1 MNTSTRGPLDRF
13 AAYAVTGRLCA
24 TQTFDGGVLYII
36 GGWMLRLVTLLVML
50 AVWKVLLQSGADT
63 GGLTLPQVLTY
74 AALASILS
82 EQLNI
87 VSPASLAFWEGT
99 LASRYTRPMSV
110 VLPLMADTVGRW
122 LPHIFFY
129 SIPTLLLVPLLGVDM
144 RPAGWQAGLLF
155 IPGLLM
161 AISLGFAMDL
171 LFAALAVYI
180 KNAGWMALAIRSA
193 FFTLFSG
200 ALIPFDLL
208 PWGIGG
214 IFRLLPFGSLASAPL
229 TLYTGMA
236 EPLKTLLVQLIWNI
250 LLWPIALAVF
260 RHSEERMVSYG
271 G

>member
-1 MNTSTRGPLDRF
+1 MKTTTGNPSGRF
-13 AAYAVTGRLCA
+13 ASYVITGRLCA
-24 TQTFDGGVLYII
+24 TQTFGGGVLYVI

-50 AVWKVLLQSGADT
+50 AIWNVLLQGGADT

-87 VSPASLAFWEGT
+87 ISPASLAFWEGT

-110 VLPLMADTVGRW
+110 ILQLMAETVGRW
-122 LPHIFFY
+122 FPHILFY

-144 RPAGWQAGLLF
+144 RPASLRAGLLF

-171 LFAALAVYI
+171 LFAALAVYF
-180 KNAGWMALAIRSA
+180 KNAGWMALAVRSA

-200 ALIPFDLL
+200 ALIPFELL

-236 EPLKTLLVQLIWNI
+236 DPLPTLLLQLIWNL
-250 LLWPIALAVF
+250 LLWPVALTIF
-260 RHSEERMVSYG
+260 RHSEERMVAYG

>member
-1 MNTSTRGPLDRF
+1 MKRSSIGLIGRIAP
-13 AAYAVTGRLCA
+13 YVSTGRLCA
-24 TQTFDGGVLYII
+24 TQTFDGGVLNVI
-36 GGWMLRLVTLLVML
+36 GSWALRLVTLLVML
-50 AVWKVLLQSGADT
+50 AVWSSLLREGAGT
-63 GGLTLPQVLTY
+63 GGLSLPQVLTY
-74 AALASILS
+74 AVLSSILS

-110 VLPLMADTVGRW
+110 ILQLMAETVGRW
-122 LPHIFFY
+122 IPHILFY

-171 LFAALAVYI
+171 LFAALTIHI
-180 KNAGWMALAIRSA
+180 KNAGWMALAIRNA
-193 FFTLFSG
+193 FLTLFSG
-200 ALIPFDLL
+200 ALIPFGLL
-208 PWGIGG
+208 PWGLGN

-229 TLYTGMA
+229 TLYAAMA
-236 EPLKTLLVQLIWNI
+236 DPLPTLLLQLMWNL
-250 LLWPIALAVF
+250 LLWPVALAVF
-260 RHSEERMVSYG
+260 RHSEERMVAYG